1 MPAAVSFSI
10 VNSYLHDAAEVREAM
25 KITEFLDKKGIKIGL
40 AATEKEDAL
49 EELVDILAA
58 VKEIGDKKSIVRAL
72 VERESLGST
81 GIGQGIAIPHG
92 KSDRVDGIVAILG
105 ISRKGVNF
113 EALDGEPVYIF
124 FLLVAPKETAG
135 PHLKALAQISRL
147 LRDAY
152 FCELLKRCTT
162 PDEVFEL
169 IRREEDKKY

>member
-1 MPAAVSFSI
+1 
-10 VNSYLHDAAEVREAM
+10 M

-40 AATEKEDAL
+40 ESSEKEDTL
-49 EELVDILAA
+49 KELVDVLAE
-58 VKEIGDKKSIVRAL
+58 VQDIGDKKSILKAL

-92 KSDRVDGIVAILG
+92 KTEKIKELVAVLG
-105 ISRKGVNF
+105 ISKKGINF

-147 LRDAY
+147 LRDTY
-152 FCELLKRCTT
+152 FCELLRRCNT
-162 PDEVFEL
+162 PDEVYDL
-169 IRREEDKKY
+169 IKREEDKKH